1 MPEGGALKVYNYA
14 IAGDPV
20 RVYVPETPVDLKAF
34 ESWLHVAEKRGPI
47 ALDTETSGLDVYSTG
62 YRLRTVQF
70 GDRKAGWVIH
80 WERGGAFREAALKAL
95 RNVPRFLL
103 HNAPFDWAVIDR
115 HASVSL
121 ESLAPRTTDTR
132 ILAALVDP
140 RQPQEGGRGTALKPL
155 SAWYLDPNAPDTQED
170 LTAIFREYKLTKAQ
184 GFARIPLDDPTY
196 NLYAGLDVILTARL
210 EPALR
215 RELDMLEVR
224 PRLIQ
229 YEHEIARICAVMQR
243 TGMVLDE
250 PYTRALKARLEDEE
264 QHYAAVALMYGVE
277 NINAPRQVADALI
290 MMGEDLNE
298 RTKTGAFK
306 VDKAVLLRLADLDR
320 DWKRVGA
327 REPNPLADA
336 IIRSKRASKWR
347 TAYAETFLSVLD
359 ADGRVHPFINSLQ
372 ARTGRMSITRPA
384 LQTLPSSDQ
393 MIRRC
398 LLAEPGHVMVS
409 TDFQAIEMRV
419 LAALADV
426 KKMKE
431 GFISGGADFDIH
443 MYTARL
449 IKGDAA
455 TAKDRKLFKGAGFGK
470 VYGGGVRTLARQT
483 STTEEEMRRV
493 IDAYDREYPEIRR
506 ASARWQ
512 REARETGLVHVSVTG
527 RRLPLDRDRMY
538 AIVNYAC
545 QSVARDCLGQ
555 ALIDLEA
562 KGMLPYMRLPI
573 HDEVV
578 SSVPAGEAEEFA
590 REIADCMT
598 FDLYGV
604 PIVADSDVG
613 KRSWGS
619 LYGADE

>member
-1 MPEGGALKVYNYA
+1 MKVYNHN

-20 RVYVPETPVDLKAF
+20 RVYVPETPADLKAF
-34 ESWLHVAEKRGPI
+34 ETWLRVAERRGPI
-47 ALDTETSGLDVYSTG
+47 ALDTETSGLDVYSTS

-70 GDRKAGWVIH
+70 GDRNAGWVIH

-95 RNVPRFLL
+95 RDVPRFLI

-121 ESLAPRTTDTR
+121 ESIAPRTTDTR

-155 SAWYLDPNAPDTQED
+155 SAWYIDPAAPDTQED
-170 LTAIFREYKLTKAQ
+170 LTAIFREYKLTKAE

-196 NLYAGLDVILTARL
+196 NLYAGLDVILTSRL

-215 RELDMLEVR
+215 RQLDMLEVR
-224 PRLIQ
+224 PKLIE
-229 YEHEIARICAVMQR
+229 YEHEIAFICAVMQR

-250 PYTRALKARLEDEE
+250 PYTRALRTRLTDEE
-264 QHYAAVALMYGVE
+264 ERYAAIALTHGVE
-277 NINAPRQVADALI
+277 NVNAPAQVAEALLR
-290 MMGEDLNE
+290 MGEDLRE

-320 DWKRVGA
+320 DWNRIGA

-336 IIRSKRASKWR
+336 IIRSKRARKWR
-347 TAYAETFLSVLD
+347 TAYAETFLDVLD
-359 ADGRVHPFINSLQ
+359 AEGRVHPFINSLQ

-398 LLAEPGHVMVS
+398 LLAEPGHVIIS

-431 GFISGGADFDIH
+431 GFAQGGSEFDIH

-455 TAKDRKLFKGAGFGK
+455 TKRDRKIFKGAGFGK

-483 STTEEEMRRV
+483 GATEEEISRAV
-493 IDAYDREYPEIRR
+493 AAYDREYPEIKR

-512 REARETGLVHVSVTG
+512 RQARETGLVHVSVTG

-555 ALIDLEA
+555 ALVLMRER
-562 KGMLPYMRLPI
+562 GLLPYLRLPV

-578 SSVPAGEAEEFA
+578 ASAPEAEAAEIA
-590 REIADCMT
+590 REIERCMT

-604 PIVADSDVG
+604 PIVADAEIG

-619 LYGADE
+619 LYGASE

>member
-1 MPEGGALKVYNYA
+1 LKVYNYE

-20 RVYVPETPVDLKAF
+20 TVRVPETLADLDEFLMWVAA
-34 ESWLHVAEKRGPI
+34 AEKAGPI

-70 GDRKAGWVIH
+70 GDRRVGWVLH
-80 WERGGAFREAALKAL
+80 WERGGRFREVALEVL
-95 RNVPRFLL
+95 RRCPRFLI

-115 HASVSL
+115 HALVSL

-155 SAWYLDPNAPDTQED
+155 SAWYLDPRAPDTQED
-170 LTAIFREYKLTKAQ
+170 LTAIFREYGLTKAQ
-184 GFARIPLDDPTY
+184 GFAGIPLNDPTY

-224 PRLIQ
+224 PRLVQ

-243 TGMVLDE
+243 TGMILDV
-250 PYTRALKARLEDEE
+250 PYTKALAARLADEE
-264 QHYAAVALMYGVE
+264 KHYASVALAYGVE
-277 NINAPRQVADALI
+277 NINATRQVADALI
-290 MMGEDLNE
+290 MMGEDLRE

-320 DWKRVGA
+320 DWKRLGQ

-336 IIRSKRASKWR
+336 IIRSKRAGKWR

-359 ADGRVHPFINSLQ
+359 AEGRVHPFINSLQ

-431 GFISGGADFDIH
+431 GFVNGGADFDIH

-449 IKGDAA
+449 IKGEGA
-455 TAKDRKLFKGAGFGK
+455 TQKDRKLFKGAGFGK
-470 VYGGGVRTLARQT
+470 VYGGGVKTLARQT
-483 STTEEEMRRV
+483 GATEEEISRAV
-493 IDAYDREYPEIRR
+493 AAYDREYPEIKR

-512 REARETGLVHVSVTG
+512 RQARETGLVHVSVTG
-527 RRLPLDRDRMY
+527 RRLPLDRERMY

-555 ALIDLEA
+555 SLIDLEA
-562 KGMLPYMRLPI
+562 NGLLPYLRLPI

-578 SSVPAGEAEEFA
+578 ASVPEREAPEIA
-590 REIADCMT
+590 REIARCMT

-604 PIVADSDVG
+604 PIVADSEIG

>member
-1 MPEGGALKVYNYA
+1 VKIYNYQ

-20 RVYVPETPVDLKAF
+20 RVYVPEAPVDLKAF
-34 ESWLHVAEKRGPI
+34 ETWLRVAEKRGPI
-47 ALDTETSGLDVYSTG
+47 ALDTEASGLDVYSTG

-70 GDRKAGWVIH
+70 GDRNAGWVIH

-95 RNVPRFLL
+95 RSVPRFLV

-155 SAWYLDPNAPDTQED
+155 SAWYIDPSAPDTQAD
-170 LTAIFREYKLTKAQ
+170 LTAVFRSHGLTKGD

-210 EPALR
+210 EPVLL
-215 RELDMLEVR
+215 RELDRLEVR

-243 TGMVLDE
+243 AGMLLDV
-250 PYTRALKARLEDEE
+250 PYTKALATRLAEE
-264 QHYAAVALMYGVE
+264 EERYAAVALAYGVE

-290 MMGEDLNE
+290 KMGEDLRE
-298 RTKTGAFK
+298 RTKTGGVK

-320 DWKRVGA
+320 DWKRLGQ

-336 IIRSKRASKWR
+336 IIRSKRAGKWR
-347 TAYAETFLSVLD
+347 TAYAETFLEVLD

-393 MIRRC
+393 TIRRC

-426 KKMKE
+426 KKMKD
-431 GFISGGADFDIH
+431 GFVNGGSDFDIH

-455 TAKDRKLFKGAGFGK
+455 TVKDRKLFKGAGFGK

-483 STTEEEMRRV
+483 GTTEEEMRRV
-493 IDAYDREYPEIRR
+493 IEAYDREYPEIRR

-512 REARETGLVHVSVTG
+512 RQARETGLVHVSITG

-555 ALIDLEA
+555 SLIDLEA
-562 KGMLPYMRLPI
+562 AGLLPYLRLPI

-578 SSVPAGEAEEFA
+578 ASVPEREAPEIA
-590 REIADCMT
+590 REIARCMT
-598 FDLYGV
+598 FDLRGV
-604 PIVADSDVG
+604 PIVADSDIG

>member
-1 MPEGGALKVYNYA
+1 VKIYKYQ

-34 ESWLHVAEKRGPI
+34 ETWLRVAEKRGPI
-47 ALDTETSGLDVYSTG
+47 ALDTEASGLDVYSTG

-70 GDRKAGWVIH
+70 GDRNAGWVIH

-95 RNVPRFLL
+95 RSVPRFLL

-155 SAWYLDPNAPDTQED
+155 SAWYLDPSAPDTQAD
-170 LTAIFREYKLTKAQ
+170 LTAVFRSHGLTKGE

-210 EPALR
+210 EPVLR
-215 RELDMLEVR
+215 RELERLEVR
-224 PRLIQ
+224 PQLIQ

-243 TGMVLDE
+243 AGMLLDV
-250 PYTRALKARLEDEE
+250 PYTKALATRLAEE
-264 QHYAAVALMYGVE
+264 EERYAAVALAYGVE

-290 MMGEDLNE
+290 KMGEDLRE
-298 RTKTGAFK
+298 RTKTGGVK

-320 DWKRVGA
+320 DWKRLGQ
-327 REPNPLADA
+327 RKPNPLADA
-336 IIRSKRASKWR
+336 IIRSKRAGKWR
-347 TAYAETFLSVLD
+347 TAYAETFLEVLD

-393 MIRRC
+393 TIRRC

-426 KKMKE
+426 KKMKD
-431 GFISGGADFDIH
+431 GFVNGGADFDIH

-455 TAKDRKLFKGAGFGK
+455 TVKDRKLFKGAGFGK

-483 STTEEEMRRV
+483 GTTDEEMRRV
-493 IDAYDREYPEIRR
+493 IEAYDREYPEIRR

-512 REARETGLVHVSVTG
+512 RQARETGLVHVSITG

-555 ALIDLEA
+555 SLIDLEA
-562 KGMLPYMRLPI
+562 AGLLPYLRLPI

-578 SSVPAGEAEEFA
+578 ASVPEREAPEIA
-590 REIADCMT
+590 REIARCMT
-598 FDLYGV
+598 FDLRGV
-604 PIVADSDVG
+604 PIVADSDIG

>member
-1 MPEGGALKVYNYA
+1 MRIYKYQ

-20 RVYVPETPVDLKAF
+20 TVRVPQTPADLDEF
-34 ESWLHVAEKRGPI
+34 LVWVSHAEKAGPI
-47 ALDTETSGLDVYSTG
+47 ALDTEASGLDVYSTG

-70 GDRKAGWVIH
+70 GDRNAGWVIH
-80 WERGGAFREAALKAL
+80 WERGGAFREAALRAL
-95 RNVPRFLL
+95 QNVPRFLL
-103 HNAPFDWAVIDR
+103 HNAPFDWAVFDR
-115 HASVSL
+115 HAAVPL

-155 SAWYLDPNAPDTQED
+155 SAWYLDPSAPDTQGD
-170 LTAIFREYKLTKAQ
+170 LTAIFHEYKLTKAQ

-210 EPALR
+210 EPVLR
-215 RELDMLEVR
+215 RELDRLEVR
-224 PRLIQ
+224 PRLVQ

-243 TGMVLDE
+243 TGMLLDV
-250 PYTRALKARLEDEE
+250 PYTKALADKLAEE
-264 QHYAAVALMYGVE
+264 AERYAAVALAYGVE

-290 MMGEDLNE
+290 KMGEDLRE
-298 RTKTGAFK
+298 PTKTGGRK

-320 DWKRVGA
+320 DWKRLGQ

-336 IIRSKRASKWR
+336 IIRSKRAGKWR
-347 TAYAETFLSVLD
+347 TAYAETFLEVLD
-359 ADGRVHPFINSLQ
+359 AEGRVHPFINSLQ

-384 LQTLPSSDQ
+384 LQTLPSNDQ

-398 LLAEPGHVMVS
+398 LLAEPGHVIVS

-426 KKMKE
+426 RKMKD
-431 GFISGGADFDIH
+431 GFVNGGADFDIH

-455 TAKDRKLFKGAGFGK
+455 TVKDRKLFKGAGFGK

-483 STTEEEMRRV
+483 GTTEEEMRRV
-493 IDAYDREYPEIRR
+493 IEAYDREYPEIRR

-512 REARETGLVHVSVTG
+512 RQARETGLVHVSITG

-555 ALIDLEA
+555 SLIDLEA
-562 KGMLPYMRLPI
+562 AGLLPYLRLPI

-578 SSVPAGEAEEFA
+578 ASVPEREAPEIA
-590 REIADCMT
+590 REIARCMT
-598 FDLYGV
+598 FDLRGV
-604 PIVADSDVG
+604 PIVADSDIG